1 MKSIKTLFTSA
12 VFGMAAFMS
21 ACAASFTGDLYAYWY
36 DDEEDCGLYCVEESW
51 KNGTTW
57 RTDFVEVDGVK
68 EPALFGFDCY
78 AFPVTVS
85 PGEEFSAS
93 IVHGTSTDAHIKS
106 VKVLTDAE
114 MYTMFR
120 NSEKWT
126 QRMSELWSGGTEETR
141 AWVVV
146 EQNNVTSG
154 SVYTLDL
161 AGIRIVDRA
170 TGGLSSTTLGEYAK
184 RYGSRVSGTVGL
196 TQSVCYQVAIEDCCS
211 YEIFSQRVWNV
222 CDPFWQDYDPIEAIT
237 DHGGDEDLYDAPGLY
252 FVTGGM
258 LGRSSAGVLPSEW
271 KKARILNGAYSETCA
286 RLDVDG
292 VCQLKCGKANKK
304 GIAKV
309 SLTITP
315 FVGKKRTYKSVSV
328 DVSKGG
334 PVEVKWP
341 KQSYTVTINGNE
353 FFGEPVYGEWRPV
366 CSPKSVWSADVGG
379 KWTRTDSVAEMDYY
393 YDEDSELPKG
403 TCEELLPF
411 YEPIHLKAGRWSFAK
426 AAMVKLSKDGTSVSV
441 DQSKGRSNVS
451 AMRLTYTPKT
461 GIFKGSFRVYAL
473 IDVAGG
479 KKRLKKYTVK
489 VMGAVVDGEG
499 CGVGSLKSYGTP
511 FVIAVH

>member
-1 MKSIKTLFTSA
+1 
-12 VFGMAAFMS
+12 MAAFTS
-21 ACAASFTGDLYAYWY
+21 ACAASFTGELYAYWY
-36 DDEEDCGLYCVEESW
+36 DDEEYCGLYRVEESW
-51 KNGTTW
+51 KNTTTW
-57 RTDFVEVDGVK
+57 RSDFVEVDGVK

-114 MYTMFR
+114 MYAMFR
-120 NSEKWT
+120 NSVETGEWVQWK
-126 QRMSELWSGGTEETR
+126 SELWSGGTKETR

-154 SVYTLDL
+154 PVYTLDL

-196 TQSVCYQVAIEDCCS
+196 TQSVYYQVAISDCCS
-211 YEIFSQRVWNV
+211 SETFPQRVWNV
-222 CDPFWQDYDPIEAIT
+222 CDPFWQDYDPLEEIDE
-237 DHGGDEDLYDAPGLY
+237 HGGDEELYDAPGLY
-252 FVTGGM
+252 FVTAEM
-258 LGRSSAGVLPSEW
+258 LGRSSAGGIPGEW
-271 KKARILNGAYSETCA
+271 KKARTLNGVYDDECF
-286 RLDVDG
+286 VDG

-334 PVEVKWP
+334 AVEVKWP

-353 FFGEPVYGEWRPV
+353 FFGEPVYGETRPA
-366 CSPKSVWSADVGG
+366 CSPKSVRSATVGG
-379 KWTRTDSVAEMDYY
+379 KWTRTDSAVGIDYF
-393 YDEDSELPKG
+393 YDGEFPKG
-403 TCEELLPF
+403 TCEELLP
-411 YEPIHLKAGRWSFAK
+411 YHEPIRLKAGRWSFAK
-426 AAMVKLSKDGTSVSV
+426 AAMVKLSKDRTSVSV
-441 DQSKGRSNVS
+441 DTSKGRSNTS

-461 GIFKGSFRVYAL
+461 GIYKGTFKLYAL
-473 IDVAGG
+473 IDAPKG
-479 KKRLKKYTVK
+479 KKQLKKHTVK
-489 VMGAVVDGEG
+489 VMGAVVEG
-499 CGVGSLKSYGTP
+499 YGYGVGSLKSYGTP
-511 FVIAVH
+511 FMIQVGEFDEE